1 MKTVWIASIAIAA
14 SSTAFAQSTAT
25 APAPTTIYKHVDE
38 SGRITYTNRPMKG
51 AVAMDLD
58 PISTVPGLPAA
69 AVTRAAVLSTP
80 TGSPLPV
87 EKPAAPEAARL
98 EVVQKSSAPQI
109 KVEPLPESRSAAAVS
124 SAPAAA
130 KPTLASIEPPLQRKR
145 DEERR
150 RILEGELKQEVEGLE
165 RARASVLKEQQN
177 PQLVAAV
184 RAAQTVADPTPAQ
197 MAEFRSN
204 LDKASGR
211 IRGLQA
217 TVAEHEKN
225 IEALNKELG
234 ALKP

>member
-14 SSTAFAQSTAT
+14 SGTAFAQSTASP
-25 APAPTTIYKHVDE
+25 PATTIYKHVDE

-87 EKPAAPEAARL
+87 EKVAPEPAKL
-98 EVVQKSSAPQI
+98 EVVQKSASPQI
-109 KVEPLPESRSAAAVS
+109 KVEPLPDSRTAAAVTP
-124 SAPAAA
+124 APAAQP
-130 KPTLASIEPPLQRKR
+130 KPTLAAVEPSLQRKR

-150 RILEGELKQEVEGLE
+150 RILEDELKQEEDGLE
-165 RARASVLKEQQN
+165 RARGAVLKEQQN
-177 PQLVAAV
+177 PQLIAAV
-184 RAAQTVADPTPAQ
+184 RAAQATAEPTPAQ

-225 IEALNKELG
+225 IEALKKELG

>member
-1 MKTVWIASIAIAA
+1 MKTVWIATLAIAA
-14 SSTAFAQSTAT
+14 SGSALAQSTSN
-25 APAPTTIYKHVDE
+25 TIYKHVDE

-58 PISTVPGLPAA
+58 PISTVPGLPAE

-87 EKPAAPEAARL
+87 EKPAPQAAKL
-98 EVVQKSSAPQI
+98 DVVPKTPSPQI
-109 KVEPLPESRSAAAVS
+109 KVEPLPDSRSASAVS
-124 SAPAAA
+124 PAPAPAARA
-130 KPTLASIEPPLQRKR
+130 VLAAVEPSTPRRR
-145 DEERR
+145 DDERR
-150 RILEGELKQEVEGLE
+150 RILEGELKQEEEGLE
-165 RARASVLKEQQN
+165 RARASVMKEQQN

-184 RAAQTVADPTPAQ
+184 RAAQATAEPTPAQ

-217 TVAEHEKN
+217 IVAEHEKN
-225 IEALNKELG
+225 IEALKKELG

>member
-14 SSTAFAQSTAT
+14 SSTAFAQSTA
-25 APAPTTIYKHVDE
+25 PTIFKHVDE
-38 SGRITYTNRPMKG
+38 SGRITYTNKPMKG

-58 PISTVPGLPAA
+58 PISTVPGLPAS

-80 TGSPLPV
+80 TGSPLQV
-87 EKPAAPEAARL
+87 EKLAPAAAKL
-98 EVVQKSSAPQI
+98 EVVQKSPTPQI
-109 KVEPLPESRSAAAVS
+109 KVEPLPESRSAAAVLP
-124 SAPAAA
+124 APLSRPMLAAV
-130 KPTLASIEPPLQRKR
+130 EPSLQRKR
-145 DEERR
+145 DEERK
-150 RILEGELKQEVEGLE
+150 RILEGELKQEEEGLE
-165 RARASVLKEQQN
+165 RARGAVSKEQQN
-177 PQLVAAV
+177 PQLIAAV
-184 RAAQTVADPTPAQ
+184 RAAQTSADPTPAQ

-225 IEALNKELG
+225 IEALRKELG

>member
-1 MKTVWIASIAIAA
+1 MKTVWIATLAIAA
-14 SSTAFAQSTAT
+14 SGSALAQSTGN
-25 APAPTTIYKHVDE
+25 TIYKHVDE

-58 PISTVPGLPAA
+58 PISTVPGLPPE

-87 EKPAAPEAARL
+87 EKPAAQAAKL
-98 EVVQKSSAPQI
+98 EVVPKAAPPQI
-109 KVEPLPESRSAAAVS
+109 KVEPLPDSRSASAVS
-124 SAPAAA
+124 PAPAAAA
-130 KPTLASIEPPLQRKR
+130 KPTLAAVEPSTQRKR

-150 RILEGELKQEVEGLE
+150 RILEGELKQEERGLE
-165 RARASVLKEQQN
+165 SARASVAKEQQN
-177 PQLVAAV
+177 PQLIAAV
-184 RAAQTVADPTPAQ
+184 RAAQATAEPTPAQ

-217 TVAEHEKN
+217 IVADHEKN
-225 IEALNKELG
+225 IEALKKELG

>member
-14 SSTAFAQSTAT
+14 TSSALAQTSA
-25 APAPTTIYKHVDE
+25 TTIYKHVDE
-38 SGRITYTNRPMKG
+38 SGRITYTNKPMKG
-51 AVAMDLD
+51 AVAMELD
-58 PISTVPGLPAA
+58 PITTMPGLPAQ

-87 EKPAAPEAARL
+87 EKPAPEAAKL
-98 EVVQKSSAPQI
+98 AVVQKAPSPQI
-109 KVEPLPESRSAAAVS
+109 KVEPLPESRSAAIVTA
-124 SAPAAA
+124 APS
-130 KPTLASIEPPLQRKR
+130 PRTTLAAVEPSLQRKR

-150 RILEGELKQEVEGLE
+150 RILEVELKQEEEGLE
-165 RARASVLKEQQN
+165 RARGAVAKEQQN

-184 RAAQTVADPTPAQ
+184 RAAQSAAEPSAAQ

-204 LDKASGR
+204 IDKASGR

-225 IEALNKELG
+225 IEALKKELG

>member
-14 SSTAFAQSTAT
+14 SGSAFAQQSTGAN
-25 APAPTTIYKHVDE
+25 TIYKHVDE

-87 EKPAAPEAARL
+87 EKIAPEPAKL
-98 EVVQKSSAPQI
+98 EVVQKSTAPQI
-109 KVEPLPESRSAAAVS
+109 KVEPLPDSRSAAAVVP
-124 SAPAAA
+124 APAA
-130 KPTLASIEPPLQRKR
+130 KPTLAAVEPSTQRKR

-150 RILEGELKQEVEGLE
+150 RILESELKQEEEGLE
-165 RARASVLKEQQN
+165 RMRASVLKEQQN
-177 PQLVAAV
+177 PQLIAAV
-184 RAAQTVADPTPAQ
+184 RAAQATADPTPAQ

-225 IEALNKELG
+225 IEALKKELG